1 MSGKDITIKGA
12 DGMNTRVSLAD
23 FAVAHGF
30 DHYGQMIEYLRVNGI
45 IPPAS
50 RGQ

>member
-1 MSGKDITIKGA
+1 MRGTERIFCAS
-12 DGMNTRVSLAD
+12 

-30 DHYGQMIEYLRVNGI
+30 DHYGQMVEYLRMNGI

-50 RGQ
+50 RPQK